1 MIEIVLKGA
10 FHGIIIGKNVFFW
23 LLFRALKTAGV
34 VDVVNQMV
42 CGSCGVEG
50 NVCSKLA
57 IWAKACPH
65 LKREE
70 TVENYRSRELLWDRG
85 AEVVI

>member
-34 VDVVNQMV
+34 VD
-42 CGSCGVEG
+42 GSCGVEG
-50 NVCSKLA
+50 NVCSMLA

-70 TVENYRSRELLWDRG
+70 TVENCGSRELLRDRG